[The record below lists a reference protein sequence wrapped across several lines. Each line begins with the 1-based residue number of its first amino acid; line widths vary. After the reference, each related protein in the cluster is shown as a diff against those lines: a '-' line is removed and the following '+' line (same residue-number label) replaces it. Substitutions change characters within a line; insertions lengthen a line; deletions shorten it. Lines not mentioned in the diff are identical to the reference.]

1 MTLRPPRSTRTDTLV
16 PCTSLFRSG
25 PAAYGDGG
33 GRCRL
38 GAGREALCGHGW
50 SGGAAVIPRRGREIS
65 RGGGPAAGHRG
76 RGGGARVIG
85 AVDGLTSFA
94 VESSFALPIL
104 RGRLGGYW
112 AGKGGNRSRP
122 APAAGRVTPSRTWQ
136 GGPEGCHYNG
146 RTSDGGR

>member
-38 GAGREALCGHGW
+38 GAGREALFGHGW
-50 SGGAAVIPRRGREIS
+50 SGWAAVIPRRGREIS

-94 VESSFALPIL
+94 VGSSFALNSI
-104 RGRLGGYW
+104 RGRLGGSW
-112 AGKGGNRSRP
+112 DRKGGPRR
-122 APAAGRVTPSRTWQ
+122 
-136 GGPEGCHYNG
+136 
-146 RTSDGGR
+146 